1 MTEPSPNTDK
11 LASRLESISAKLTSF
26 GERRWS
32 AWLADDARRLR
43 AGDPAALE
51 HFLSA
56 FGGMGSINDLYICPQ
71 NGHRIDAPD
80 VPAANEQLRRALSD
94 AWELTRTSAR
104 DGE

>member
-1 MTEPSPNTDK
+1 MTADIETLSG
-11 LASRLESISAKLTSF
+11 RLEAISAMLTSF
-26 GERRWS
+26 GEKHWA

-71 NGHRIDAPD
+71 NGHRIDEAD
-80 VPAANEQLRRALSD
+80 VQASNEQLRRALSD
-94 AWELTRTSAR
+94 VWELAR
-104 DGE
+104 IKARESE